1 MLDAA
6 MSSIMWRDLAR
17 EHFYAPFTAENHYEE
32 PRYHL
37 CGFAVGHPPDY
48 QTLVTA
54 LESVR

>member
-1 MLDAA
+1 

-48 QTLVTA
+48 QTLLTA
-54 LESVR
+54 LESV